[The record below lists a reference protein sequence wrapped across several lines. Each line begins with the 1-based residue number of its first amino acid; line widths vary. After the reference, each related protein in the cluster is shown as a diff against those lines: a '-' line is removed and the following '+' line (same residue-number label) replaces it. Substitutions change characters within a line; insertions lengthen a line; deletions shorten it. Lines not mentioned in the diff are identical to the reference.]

1 MSDFIT
7 IEGTVVGSNSIRY
20 MERVINCFIN
30 SMQEAVAPQPL
41 DLTSYMG
48 KVIEI
53 SGDLQGELWSASFE
67 GVALEDGYQE
77 ITGKV
82 IGSNSI
88 ERSGSIIT
96 CYRHGMTEASYLPL
110 SLYEYMGRT
119 ITLSGELY
127 GHDLYKADI
136 VNSEELALDENLQKK
151 D

>member
-1 MSDFIT
+1 
-7 IEGTVVGSNSIRY
+7 
-20 MERVINCFIN
+20 
-30 SMQEAVAPQPL
+30 
-41 DLTSYMG
+41 MG
-48 KVIEI
+48 KVIKV

-82 IGSNSI
+82 VGSNSI

-110 SLYEYMGRT
+110 SLYEYMEYT

-127 GHDLYKADI
+127 GHELFKADI
-136 VNSEELALDENLQKK
+136 VNGEELALDENALKRVSPGLS
-151 D
+151 